1 MKCLNTRYHANKY
14 HLVFSLINMIFSY
27 FPYVVNKWREGSA
40 NCRYDLYKVEKICVL
55 ILLCYDAARPSLK
68 VDSKWTGTFVYK

>member
-40 NCRYDLYKVEKICVL
+40 NRRYDLYKAEKN
-55 ILLCYDAARPSLK
+55 LCTNIIML
-68 VDSKWTGTFVYK
+68 